1 MQTKTLLKLSAFA
14 NLVQLVALAVVVIW
28 SGQTY
33 LVDLRNYRTYAI
45 STFKAN
51 QWVGQSFPVIPLRTA
66 QGDIKYTSFAGTQG
80 GIVVLFNPASC
91 QSCLELVLETLQH
104 VYDRLD
110 DPAQLPVYALSP
122 MPSAA
127 AQFSRAFK
135 LKYQL
140 GTLPSDENGTYDHF
154 LERTPVIFL
163 MDSRQTI
170 LQCHY
175 PLVGRDQF
183 TQLFFWKLVSIHLP
197 ALKVNTDRFADSPLK
212 KLEGLS
218 FLDVIKG
225 HHILTE
231 L

>member
-1 MQTKTLLKLSAFA
+1 MQTSTLLKLSVVA
-14 NLVQLVALAVVVIW
+14 NVVLLVALTVVVAW
-28 SGQTY
+28 FGQTY
-33 LVDLRNYRTYAI
+33 LVDSRNYRTYAI

-66 QGDIKYTSFAGTQG
+66 RGDIKYTDFAGTQG
-80 GIVVLFNPASC
+80 GIVVLFNPTSC
-91 QSCLELVLETLQH
+91 QPCLELVLETLQH
-104 VYDRLD
+104 IYERLD
-110 DPAQLPVYALSP
+110 NPAQFPIYAISSN
-122 MPSAA
+122 PSMA
-127 AQFSRAFK
+127 AQLSRAFK

-140 GTLPSDENGTYDHF
+140 GTLPSDENGTYDHL

-163 MDSRQTI
+163 IDSRQTI

-183 TQLFFWKLVSIHLP
+183 TKLFFWKLVSIHLP
-197 ALKVNTDRFADSPLK
+197 ALKINTAQFADSPLK
-212 KLEGLS
+212 KLEGLP

-225 HHILTE
+225 RHILTE